1 MEETQPVSFGQG
13 LLRERKMQQ
22 WTQVQLAE
30 NIGASV
36 PSIDR
41 WEHDR
46 ATPRN
51 EMIEQLTSVFGRP
64 PERWG
69 TNRWCNIPYL
79 RNPYF
84 TGREEVLQR
93 LQKALV
99 SHKSGDSHKIRAI
112 SGMGGIGKTQ
122 VALEFAY
129 RYADEYDAVLW
140 VHAEDSTLKADVVKL
155 AETLHLPDREKLN
168 PFLAREAVKGWLQDH
183 DRWLLIFDNVENVA
197 NVFNILPNRY
207 CGSVI
212 LTTRFQ
218 NADPHMRSLEMEKM
232 SLLEGKTF
240 LLRRTRNENE
250 DETREANLPASE
262 RAALTTLWETMD
274 GLPLALD
281 QAGAYIKMAQCS
293 FQEYVNLYRKHRRDL
308 LREREAHIPE
318 HPDAVA
324 TTWDVSFQQI
334 ERENPAA
341 AEFLRLCAFLAPDA
355 IPEKLIIWGTTHCT
369 APLQKLAASEK
380 LLKDVIKLLYSYS
393 LIQRDAATQM
403 LLIHRL
409 VQAALIDAMSI
420 EVREVWKR
428 RVLRILNTAFPE
440 ASFEAPFEELRRCGQ
455 LLPHI
460 QSSALEIE
468 YEPIATQL
476 EAAAL
481 FERAGSYL
489 REQGQYAEAETLL
502 RLSLTLREHHL
513 SPDDLALATSLSNL
527 AGLYF
532 YQDCYQKAAIL
543 VERAF
548 AIRQQRLGTDHQ
560 ETTESLKHLALLYLR
575 QEQYEQA
582 EPLFLQSLAISEHQM
597 GQESPATTNRMSNLA
612 LLYMGQERYDKAE
625 PLFKRAFSLNK
636 RCLGA
641 LHPETGRTMENLAF
655 LYLKQGRYRRAE
667 PLLYQAFTIHAQNS
681 GLESPDTAYPLYGL
695 AELWFLQKNYAL
707 SESMHQHVLSMRQR
721 HLGENHLDTAESLQA
736 LADLY
741 QEWAKYEEAVPF
753 YVRTLAIREK
763 ILRWES
769 PSLLKIRQAY
779 AALLQ
784 KMGQQEEKRVL
795 FRP

>member
-1 MEETQPVSFGQG
+1 MEEIKTISFGQR
-13 LLRERKMQQ
+13 LQREREMHQ
-22 WTQVQLAE
+22 WTQEQLAKYI
-30 NIGASV
+30 NGSV
-36 PSIDR
+36 PSINR

-46 ATPRN
+46 AEPRT
-51 EMIEQLTSVFGRP
+51 EMLAQLTSVFGRS

-69 TNRWCNIPYL
+69 TNRWWNVPYL
-79 RNPYF
+79 RNLYF

-99 SHKSGDSHKIRAI
+99 SHKSGDSRKIRAI

-122 VALEFAY
+122 IALEFAY

-140 VHAEDSTLKADVVKL
+140 VHAEDSTLKADVVSL
-155 AETLHLPDREKLN
+155 AETLHLPGREKLN

-197 NVFNILPNRY
+197 NIFTVLPSRY
-207 CGSVI
+207 CGAV
-212 LTTRFQ
+212 LVTTRFQ
-218 NADPHMRSLEMEKM
+218 NADPHIRSLEMAKM
-232 SLLEGKTF
+232 SLAEGRTF
-240 LLRRTRNENE
+240 LLRRTTNE
-250 DETREANLPASE
+250 DEDEIREANLLASE
-262 RAALTTLWETMD
+262 RAALATLWEAID

-293 FQEYVNLYRKHRRDL
+293 FQEYVNLYRKHRKDL
-308 LREREAHIPE
+308 LRERGAHIPE

-334 ERENPAA
+334 EREDPAA

-369 APLQKLAASEK
+369 ASLRKLAISEK

-409 VQAALIDAMSI
+409 VQVVLIDAMSI
-420 EVREVWKR
+420 EVREAWKR
-428 RVLRILNTAFPE
+428 RVLRILNAAFPE

-455 LLPHI
+455 VLPHV
-460 QSSALEIE
+460 QSYTLEIE
-468 YEPIATQL
+468 HEPIATQL

-502 RLSLTLREHHL
+502 RLSLALREHHL
-513 SPDDLALATSLSNL
+513 HADDLVLATSLSNL

-532 YQDCYQKAAIL
+532 YQDRYQQAISL

-548 AIRQQRLGTDHQ
+548 AIRQQQLGTDHQ

-582 EPLFLQSLAISEHQM
+582 EPLLLQALAISEHQR
-597 GQESPATTNRMSNLA
+597 GLESPGTTNRMSSLA
-612 LLYMGQERYDKAE
+612 LLYVGQERYDEAE

-641 LHPETGRTMENLAF
+641 EHPETGRTMENLAF
-655 LYLKQGRYRRAE
+655 LYLKEGRYRRAE
-667 PLLYQAFTIHAQNS
+667 PLLYRAFTIHAQNS

-695 AELWFLQKNYAL
+695 AELWRLQKNYTL
-707 SESMHQHVLSMRQR
+707 SESMHQHVLSIRQR
-721 HLGENHLDTAESLQA
+721 HLGEDHLDTAESLQA

-769 PSLLKIRQAY
+769 PSLLKTRQVY

-784 KMGQQEEKRVL
+784 KMGQQ
-795 FRP
+795 